1 MPRDATAT
9 RERLIREA
17 ERLFARRGAWQVTV
31 RDITTAAGQRN
42 ASVIHYHFGSL
53 DGLRQTI
60 LELHGLPMDTER
72 AAHLAAID
80 RQPTDRDLI
89 DALLVPYAGSLST
102 PEGRDYVRIVAQYTG
117 FFGQWETTPES
128 PHLIDILTRL
138 RDRQTHVTPE
148 IREQRIIGVVILIS
162 GAMGE
167 RAKHI
172 DDGDEPMIDHE
183 RFVSNLASMLV
194 AALEAP
200 G

>member
-17 ERLFARRGAWQVTV
+17 ERLFARRGVWQVTV

-53 DGLRQTI
+53 EGLRQTI
-60 LELHGLPMDTER
+60 LEYHGLPMDVER
-72 AAHLAAID
+72 VDHLAAIEGE
-80 RQPTDRDLI
+80 PTDRDLI
-89 DALLVPYAGSLST
+89 DALLVPYGRSLAT
-102 PEGRDYVRIVAQYTG
+102 AEGRNYVRIVAQYTG
-117 FFGQWETTPES
+117 FFGSWDSTPGS
-128 PHLIDILTRL
+128 PHLIDILCRL
-138 RDRQTHVTPE
+138 RDGQKHLDPE
-148 IREQRIIGVVILIS
+148 IREQRILGIVILIG

-167 RAKHI
+167 RAKHL